1 MQGLNLVYK
10 TKVYDKALA
19 YAHKERGLLAQTFAH
34 KLLHARQVHTD
45 GVLLLVDEHNIG
57 VIAIAH
63 HVDHFGTIKSHQF
76 VASDNVNISAIHI
89 DVCKLTTMF

>member
-1 MQGLNLVYK
+1 MR
-10 TKVYDKALA
+10 TK
-19 YAHKERGLLAQTFAH
+19 KEACSRKTFAH

-89 DVCKLTTMF
+89 DVYKLTTMF